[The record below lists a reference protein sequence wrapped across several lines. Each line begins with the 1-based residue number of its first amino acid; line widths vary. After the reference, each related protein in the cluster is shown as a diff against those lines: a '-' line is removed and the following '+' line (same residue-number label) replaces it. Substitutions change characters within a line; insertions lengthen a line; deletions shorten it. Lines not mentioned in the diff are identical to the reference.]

1 MSANA
6 NALAL
11 AEINKD
17 EVWEFIKANLKEGIK
32 PEELFASFAQ
42 ERGLPI
48 NLVVRA
54 YQEKISES
62 QIQKDLDW
70 ESLDRI
76 LEEWVGSYY
85 NSGDKPEGG
94 LTALFKR
101 FSDEYGKGIHA
112 VKYHYYHFVKPAL
125 DQKEQENKPRAS
137 LVRSPGKGNSKLDD
151 LAKGYKEMG
160 DLAKANQPKVS
171 ETIEVEIDEIRPYG
185 VFGITEHGYRGL
197 IHISEVCNDFL
208 QPDQLEEY
216 FHIGEKVQIKVIQY
230 DPEKGWKFS
239 CRALGGK
246 TPHQLPKSA
255 KPSPNGRYKYI
266 TNGYSLSV
274 EKELK
279 ELIDFLSKHSGDIS
293 VKAQE
298 EIRELITVY
307 GIAKV
312 TIYLSQTIVSFDK
325 SLAIVKTTR
334 EVLDNEFNRV

>member
-6 NALAL
+6 NALAIM
-11 AEINKD
+11 EINKD
-17 EVWEFIKANLKEGIK
+17 EVWEFIKANLKEGTQT
-32 PEELFASFAQ
+32 EELFQSFAQ

-48 NLVVRA
+48 NLVISA

-62 QIQKDLDW
+62 KHHKESDW
-70 ESLDRI
+70 DSLDKI
-76 LEEWVGSYY
+76 LEEWVFSYY
-85 NSGDKPEGG
+85 NNEEKPEGG
-94 LTALFKR
+94 LSALFKR
-101 FSDEYGKGIHA
+101 FSDEYGKGVHA
-112 VKYHYYHFVKPAL
+112 VKYHYYHFVKPEL
-125 DQKEQENKPRAS
+125 DKRQQENKPLTA
-137 LVRSPGKGNSKLDD
+137 LVRSPGKGTRKLND

-160 DLAKANQPKVS
+160 DLAKANQPKVG

-185 VFGITEHGYRGL
+185 VFGVTEHGYRGL

-230 DPEKGWKFS
+230 DPDKGWKFS

-246 TPHQLPKSA
+246 TVHMLPKSA
-255 KPSPNGRYKYI
+255 KPSPVGRYKYI
-266 TNGYSLSV
+266 SNGYSLSV

-279 ELIDFLSKHSGDIS
+279 ELIDFLSKHTGDITA
-293 VKAQE
+293 KAQE
-298 EIRELITVY
+298 EMRDLISVY
-307 GIAKV
+307 GVAKV

-325 SLAIVKTTR
+325 SLAIVKHTR